1 MTTRRREFIAG
12 LGSAAAWPITARA
25 QQATVPVVGFLSSGG
40 ELSGP
45 LRSAFLKGLEEIG
58 YVEGRN
64 VAIEYRLAR
73 DDLGRLP
80 QLAAELVR
88 LKPAVIVVPA
98 SQAAIRAAQAA
109 TTLIPVI
116 FGFGGDPVEAGFVAS
131 LNRPATNLTGY
142 SELNAVTVTKR
153 LELLRG
159 LAPKAAR
166 FALLIDPYNSP
177 VSPSVIKA
185 LQIAASTIG
194 RQAEVLTAGA
204 DDIDTVFVSIADKRI
219 DALLVSP
226 SPMFYGRR
234 AELAALAARH
244 GVPTIYWDRALVE
257 AGGLMSY
264 GSRVDEMLRQLG
276 VYAGRILKG
285 ERPSDL
291 PVQQA
296 TKFEFV
302 INLKSAKALGLDVP
316 PTLLTVV
323 DEVIE

>member
-1 MTTRRREFIAG
+1 
-12 LGSAAAWPITARA
+12 
-25 QQATVPVVGFLSSGG
+25 
-40 ELSGP
+40 
-45 LRSAFLKGLEEIG
+45 
-58 YVEGRN
+58 
-64 VAIEYRLAR
+64 
-73 DDLGRLP
+73 
-80 QLAAELVR
+80 
-88 LKPAVIVVPA
+88 
-98 SQAAIRAAQAA
+98 
-109 TTLIPVI
+109 VI

-131 LNRPATNLTGY
+131 FNRPATNLTGY
-142 SELNAVTVTKR
+142 SELNAATVTKR

-159 LAPKAAR
+159 LAPEAAR

-185 LQIAASTIG
+185 LQMAASTIG
-194 RQAEVLTAGA
+194 RQAEVITAGA
-204 DDIDTVFVSIADKRI
+204 DDINAVFMNIAEKRI

-244 GVPTIYWDRALVE
+244 RMPTIYWDRALVE

-276 VYAGRILKG
+276 AYAGRVLRG
-285 ERPSDL
+285 ERPVDL

-302 INLKSAKALGLDVP
+302 INLQTVRALGIEVP
-316 PTLLTVV
+316 PGLLAIA